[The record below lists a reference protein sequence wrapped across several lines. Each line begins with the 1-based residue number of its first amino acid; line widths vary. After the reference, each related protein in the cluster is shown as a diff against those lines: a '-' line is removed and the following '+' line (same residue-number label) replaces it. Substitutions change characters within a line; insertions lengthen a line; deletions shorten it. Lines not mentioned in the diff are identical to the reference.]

1 MAATRRNFQLQAWDI
16 DDDAVD
22 DTAFDG
28 GDTDVEYVEVDR
40 RQSEDWDDPTSASHS
55 SSPCHSFA
63 VDRTSLNVSAA
74 VMNYAAVDVIG
85 NLNRTSC
92 SDVGGNLS
100 GSMGPWSPQLT
111 SSVDASPNVAVDYE
125 YEIPRFDEMS
135 LVKTVVL
142 LVMFVVALAGNTAT
156 LVRMFHMRRRRST
169 INLLIT
175 HLATAD
181 LIVTFFC
188 NVTDAVWTSTVQWY
202 AGNAVCKILK
212 YLQVIDVV
220 PCKGLL

>member
-1 MAATRRNFQLQAWDI
+1 MDNNDN
-16 DDDAVD
+16 DDDDVM
-22 DTAFDG
+22 DG
-28 GDTDVEYVEVDR
+28 SNADIEYIEMDE
-40 RQSEDWDDPTSASHS
+40 RQHEDSTSTPSASTL
-55 SSPCHSFA
+55 CHSFV
-63 VDRTSLNVSAA
+63 VDRASFNSSTPLISYSN
-74 VMNYAAVDVIG
+74 VDVFGDFNRSCPDMEG
-85 NLNRTSC
+85 NST
-92 SDVGGNLS
+92 
-100 GSMGPWSPQLT
+100 GSTGPWSPQLM
-111 SSVDASPNVAVDYE
+111 SVDASPNAADYE
-125 YEIPRFDEMS
+125 YEMPRFDEMS

-212 YLQVIDVV
+212 YLQVMFSFLVRGKAEGFRVRVIVCNV
-220 PCKGLL
+220 P